1 MEFIIMSDIVSSVG
15 TIVSVSTF
23 APTTYDAAG
32 FAALTFST
40 CGELAELPSFGAEAA
55 LATHTPLATGV
66 VAKRRGS
73 LNYGSVAL
81 TMAVSEE
88 DTGQAVLQE
97 AAESGA
103 GADALVSVKV
113 VLVNGEIQY
122 FTGQVMS
129 YKVNVGN
136 ADAITMAEVTL
147 EIDNSI
153 IKV

>member
-1 MEFIIMSDIVSSVG
+1 MSDIVSSVG
-15 TIVSVSTF
+15 TVVSVSTTTP
-23 APTTYDAAG
+23 ATYDAAG
-32 FAALTFST
+32 FAALTWAT

-55 LATHTPLATGV
+55 LATHTPLATGI

-81 TMAVSEE
+81 TMAVS
-88 DTGQAVLQE
+88 DADAGQTVLQDSAE
-97 AAESGA
+97 AAA
-103 GADALVSVKV
+103 GTDAQVSVKV

-122 FTGQVMS
+122 FTAQVMS

>member
-1 MEFIIMSDIVSSVG
+1 MSDIVSSVG
-15 TIVSVSTF
+15 TVVSVSTS
-23 APTTYDAAG
+23 APATYNSTG
-32 FAALTFST
+32 FSALTWST

-55 LATHTPLATGV
+55 LATHTPLATGI

-81 TMAVSEE
+81 TMAVS
-88 DTGQAVLQE
+88 DTDAGQTILQDAAE
-97 AAESGA
+97 AAA

-122 FTGQVMS
+122 FTAQVMS

>member
-1 MEFIIMSDIVSSVG
+1 
-15 TIVSVSTF
+15 
-23 APTTYDAAG
+23 
-32 FAALTFST
+32 
-40 CGELAELPSFGAEAA
+40 LAELPSFGAEAA
-55 LATHTPLATGV
+55 LATHTPLSTGI

-81 TMAVSEE
+81 TMAVSDA
-88 DTGQAVLQE
+88 DTGQTVLQDAAE
-97 AAESGA
+97 AAA
-103 GADALVSVKV
+103 GTDAAVSVKV

-122 FTGQVMS
+122 FTAQVMS

>member
-1 MEFIIMSDIVSSVG
+1 MSDVVSSVG
-15 TIVSVSTF
+15 TVVSVSAN
-23 APTTYDAAG
+23 APATYNSSG
-32 FAALTFST
+32 FSALTWSD

-55 LATHTPLATGV
+55 LATHTPLKTGI

-81 TMAVSEE
+81 TMAVSDD
-88 DTGQAVLQE
+88 DTGQTVLQDAAE
-97 AAESGA
+97 AAA
-103 GADALVSVKV
+103 GTDAQVSVKV
-113 VLVNGEIQY
+113 VLVNGETQY
-122 FTGQVMS
+122 FTAQVMS

-153 IKV
+153 VKVAA

>member
-1 MEFIIMSDIVSSVG
+1 MSDIVSSVG
-15 TIVSVSTF
+15 TVVSVSTT
-23 APTTYDAAG
+23 APATYDSAG
-32 FAALTFST
+32 FAALTFSP

-55 LATHTPLATGV
+55 LATHTPLATGI

-81 TMAVSEE
+81 TMAVSDT
-88 DTGQAVLQE
+88 DTGQTVLQDAAE
-97 AAESGA
+97 AAA
-103 GADALVSVKV
+103 GADAAVSVKV

-122 FTGQVMS
+122 FTAQVMS

>member
-1 MEFIIMSDIVSSVG
+1 MSDIVSSVG
-15 TIVSVSTF
+15 TVVSVANASPATYNST
-23 APTTYDAAG
+23 G
-32 FAALTFST
+32 FAALTWSA

-81 TMAVSEE
+81 TMALS
-88 DTGQAVLQE
+88 DDDAGQTILQDAAE
-97 AAESGA
+97 AAA
-103 GADALVSVKV
+103 GTDAQVSVKV
-113 VLVNGEIQY
+113 ELVNGEVQY
-122 FTGQVMS
+122 FTAQVMS
-129 YKVNVGN
+129 YRTNVGN

-153 IKV
+153 VKV

>member
-1 MEFIIMSDIVSSVG
+1 MSDIVSSVG
-15 TIVSVSTF
+15 TVVSVSTS
-23 APTTYDAAG
+23 APATYNATG
-32 FAALTFST
+32 FGALTWAT

-55 LATHTPLATGV
+55 LATHTPLATGI

-81 TMAVSEE
+81 TMAVS
-88 DTGQAVLQE
+88 DDDAGQTILQDAAE
-97 AAESGA
+97 AAA
-103 GADALVSVKV
+103 GTDALVSVKV

-122 FTGQVMS
+122 FTAQVMS

>member
-1 MEFIIMSDIVSSVG
+1 MSDIVSSVG
-15 TIVSVSTF
+15 TVVSVSTT
-23 APTTYDAAG
+23 APATYDAAG
-32 FAALTFST
+32 FGALTWST

-55 LATHTPLATGV
+55 LATHTPLATGI

-81 TMAVSEE
+81 TMAVS
-88 DTGQAVLQE
+88 DTDAGQTVLQDSAE
-97 AAESGA
+97 AAA
-103 GADALVSVKV
+103 GSDAAVSVKV

-122 FTGQVMS
+122 FTAQVMS

>member
-1 MEFIIMSDIVSSVG
+1 MSDIVSSVG
-15 TIVSVSTF
+15 TLVSVSTA
-23 APTTYDAAG
+23 APATYNSTG
-32 FAALTFST
+32 FAALTWAA

-55 LATHTPLATGV
+55 LATHTPLATGI

-81 TMAVSEE
+81 TMAVS
-88 DTGQAVLQE
+88 DDDAGQVILQAAAE
-97 AAESGA
+97 AAA

-122 FTGQVMS
+122 FTSQVMS

>member
-1 MEFIIMSDIVSSVG
+1 MSDIVSSVG
-15 TIVSVSTF
+15 TVVSVSTT
-23 APTTYDAAG
+23 APATYDAAG
-32 FAALTFST
+32 FGALTFSP

-55 LATHTPLATGV
+55 LATHTPLATGI

-81 TMAVSEE
+81 TMAVSDT
-88 DTGQAVLQE
+88 DTGQTVLQDAAE
-97 AAESGA
+97 AAA

-113 VLVNGEIQY
+113 LLVNGEIQY
-122 FTGQVMS
+122 FTAQVMS

>member
-1 MEFIIMSDIVSSVG
+1 MSDIVSSVG
-15 TIVSVSTF
+15 TVVSVSTT
-23 APTTYDAAG
+23 APATYDAAG
-32 FAALTFST
+32 FGALTWST

-55 LATHTPLATGV
+55 LATHTPLSTGI

-81 TMAVSEE
+81 TMAVS
-88 DTGQAVLQE
+88 DTDAGQTVLQDSAE
-97 AAESGA
+97 AAA
-103 GADALVSVKV
+103 GSDAAVSVKV

-122 FTGQVMS
+122 FTAQVMS

>member
-1 MEFIIMSDIVSSVG
+1 MSDIVSSVG
-15 TIVSVSTF
+15 TIVSVSTT
-23 APTTYDAAG
+23 APATYDAAG
-32 FAALTFST
+32 FGALTFSP
-40 CGELAELPSFGAEAA
+40 CGELSELPSFGAEAA
-55 LATHTPLATGV
+55 LATHTPLATGI

-81 TMAVSEE
+81 TMAFSNT
-88 DTGQAVLQE
+88 DTGQTILQASAE
-97 AAESGA
+97 AAA
-103 GADALVSVKV
+103 GQDALVSVKV

-122 FTGQVMS
+122 FTSQVMS
-129 YKVNVGN
+129 YKTNVGN